1 MFQKMGLVFFLILIS
16 ASLSSCEFATNTQA
30 PNTQTPNTLVNACD
44 PINGVQNIISTDQPQ
59 ILVFGEVH
67 GTKESPEFIGDVVCH
82 IIASG
87 QSVTLAIEF
96 SNTDYLDVQKYL
108 DSESSSA
115 ESELLTQPYW
125 IGGNQDG
132 KRSLAMFD
140 LFKDVKSYR
149 AKTKKVDVIGFD
161 IDHEEFEKIHRQPM
175 RYIEDFREKTMAND
189 LLTYANANPERRI
202 VVLTGNLHSGRSKD
216 ESRPKMVD
224 HIGREK
230 YLSFDMRGPSGTVW
244 TWIQGET
251 KSGNNIPPNFLKN
264 GSPLD
269 ERALVLVGPQEI
281 NGHDGFFYIVSKSV
295 SRPTNTR

>member
-44 PINGVQNIISTDQPQ
+44 PINGAQNIISTDQPQ

-87 QSVTLAIEF
+87 QFVTLAIEF

-108 DSESSSA
+108 DSESVSA

-140 LFKDVKSYR
+140 LLKDVKSYR

-161 IDHEEFEKIHRQPM
+161 IDHEEFEKVRRQPR
-175 RYIEDFREKTMAND
+175 RYIEDFREKTMANN
-189 LLTYANANPERRI
+189 LLTYANANSERRI
-202 VVLTGNLHSGRSKD
+202 VVLT
-216 ESRPKMVD
+216 
-224 HIGREK
+224 
-230 YLSFDMRGPSGTVW
+230 
-244 TWIQGET
+244 
-251 KSGNNIPPNFLKN
+251 
-264 GSPLD
+264 
-269 ERALVLVGPQEI
+269 A
-281 NGHDGFFYIVSKSV
+281 VSYTHLTLPTIYSV
-295 SRPTNTR
+295 

>member
-1 MFQKMGLVFFLILIS
+1 M
-16 ASLSSCEFATNTQA
+16 
-30 PNTQTPNTLVNACD
+30 
-44 PINGVQNIISTDQPQ
+44 
-59 ILVFGEVH
+59 
-67 GTKESPEFIGDVVCH
+67 
-82 IIASG
+82 
-87 QSVTLAIEF
+87 
-96 SNTDYLDVQKYL
+96 
-108 DSESSSA
+108 
-115 ESELLTQPYW
+115 
-125 IGGNQDG
+125 
-132 KRSLAMFD
+132 
-140 LFKDVKSYR
+140 
-149 AKTKKVDVIGFD
+149 DVIGFD

-189 LLTYANANPERRI
+189 LLTYANANSERRI

-244 TWIQGET
+244 TWMRGET

-269 ERALVLVGPQEI
+269 ERALVLVGSQEI

-295 SRPTNTR
+295 SRPTKTR